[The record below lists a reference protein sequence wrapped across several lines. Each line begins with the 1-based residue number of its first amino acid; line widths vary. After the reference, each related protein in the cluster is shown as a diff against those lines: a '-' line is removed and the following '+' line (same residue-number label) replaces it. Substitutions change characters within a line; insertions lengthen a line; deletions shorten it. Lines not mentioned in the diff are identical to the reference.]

1 VCATDELMMVEFAFD
16 KAGFGAPHWR
26 CGMRRA

>member
-16 KAGFGAPHWR
+16 KGGVGTPHSRRGA
-26 CGMRRA
+26 RRP